1 MMTNSQTIKT
11 IDILIGDTAVGSIT
25 LMPGERTYF
34 EFSESYIRN
43 QNRPTLSLNFK
54 TKTGIQTNIQ
64 ASRQRLHPFFSNLL
78 PEGKLRD
85 YLSNKLGVNPR
96 REFFL
101 LAGLG
106 SDLPGA
112 AIAVPRG
119 DFETLRNEASEDEI
133 SEEPY
138 EDIDIVTPMRFSL
151 AGIQLKFS
159 AIESASG
166 GLTIPVTGDGG
177 SWIIKLPSLRHD
189 NLPETE
195 YSMLLLAQRMGI
207 KIPEFRLLRTNEI
220 EGIPSDIDESFGE
233 SLAIKRFDRPDGQK
247 RTHIEDFAQVFGL
260 RSNDKYNRASY
271 DNIAEVLAFETE
283 QEDFVEYIRRL
294 VFMIA
299 TGNGDMHVKNWSL
312 IYPDGIK
319 PRLSPAYDFIPTIV
333 YNPQDRLGL
342 TLGGTKSFNNV
353 DITNFLKL
361 ASRARMPESLVKSE
375 VKKAI
380 DEFDAVWRTTKF
392 DLPLPKDYVR
402 IIDKHIQNTKLIK
415 GDVTIAGFE
424 EIHDYRFR
432 SLQGDIGLD
441 ESVPHEKIRFQIGK
455 AKIDL
460 EAPPVMSEWA
470 VGERAIAA
478 ANKVGAKGSAQVNV
492 FVGKE
497 LFDQWRRNNYIVIDS
512 KSLVSKVSPRDLDSE
527 SLEFQGLFMPN
538 TWKKLID
545 TEKNRSD
552 YIFDLVFQNGS
563 AWTWKGHVLDVLQ
576 QDRLLDGRTNATLRI
591 RINNPQMLYGS
602 RIATP
607 KIETRKI
614 INLVYAQEDA
624 ILQNLSDFIFRK
636 YTEGDQSN
644 LVIGFTSHSFL
655 PMRIWKAEV
664 FDEEHIEIR
673 VDFVTNASIDIEL
686 LENYSASN
694 SFVISPDIPE
704 KFFMSF
710 DVVFDS
716 KMNIGK
722 TLRTRTI
729 EPIYE
734 CRLSIKKFD
743 KRWEIKT
750 DSFRNHPDLEFK
762 TTIDSEARMKAFL
775 SDLYI
780 ENEKSILHNSENQ
793 VIQLTNTP
801 YSSLQKWELFI

>member
-1 MMTNSQTIKT
+1 MTDSQTTKT
-11 IDILIGDTAVGSIT
+11 IDIQIGDTTVGSIT
-25 LMPGERTYF
+25 QAMGERTYF
-34 EFSESYIRN
+34 EFSESYIHN
-43 QNRPTLSLNFK
+43 QKRPTLSLNFK
-54 TKTGIQTNIQ
+54 TKTGIQSNIRP
-64 ASRQRLHPFFSNLL
+64 SRQRLHPFFSNLL
-78 PEGKLRD
+78 PEGKLRE
-85 YLSNKLGVNPR
+85 YLSEKLGVNPQ
-96 REFFL
+96 REFLL

-106 SDLPGA
+106 LDLPGA
-112 AIAVPRG
+112 VLAVPGAGFKNRQ
-119 DFETLRNEASEDEI
+119 
-133 SEEPY
+133 EEPD
-138 EDIDIVTPMRFSL
+138 ESEFFKESVGDNKVVTPMRFSL

-195 YSMLLLAQRMGI
+195 FSMLLLAQRMGI
-207 KIPEFRLLRTNEI
+207 KIPEFRLVPTNEI
-220 EGIPSDIDESFGE
+220 EGIPSDIDETFGE

-260 RSNDKYNRASY
+260 RSNDKYNKASY

-342 TLGGTKSFNNV
+342 TLGGTRSFESV
-353 DITNFLKL
+353 DIPNFLKL
-361 ASRARMPESLVKSE
+361 ASRARMPELLVKSE
-375 VKKAI
+375 VKMAI
-380 DEFDAVWRTTKF
+380 EEFDAVWRTTKF

-402 IIDKHIQNTKLIK
+402 IIDKHFQNTKLFK
-415 GDVTIAGFE
+415 GDVTITGFE
-424 EIHDYRFR
+424 ELHDYRFR
-432 SLQGDIGLD
+432 SLQGDISLD

-470 VGERAIAA
+470 VGERAISA
-478 ANKVGAKGSAQVNV
+478 ANELGAKGSAQVSGS
-492 FVGKE
+492 VGIQ

-512 KSLVSKVSPRDLDSE
+512 KSLVSKVSPRDLDSG
-527 SLEFQGLFMPN
+527 SLELQGRFMPN

-552 YIFDLVFQNGS
+552 YIFDLVFPNGS
-563 AWTWKGHVLDVLQ
+563 AWTWKGHVLNVLQ
-576 QDRLLDGRTNATLRI
+576 QDRLPDGRTNATLRI

-607 KIETRKI
+607 KIETSKI
-614 INLVYAQEDA
+614 IILVYAQEDA
-624 ILQNLSDFIFRK
+624 ILQNLSDFIFKK

-644 LVIGFTSHSFL
+644 LVIGFTSHSFR

-664 FDEEHIEIR
+664 FDEEHIEIQ
-673 VDFVTNASIDIEL
+673 VDFVTNASIDIEF

-716 KMNIGK
+716 KKNIGK
-722 TLRTRTI
+722 TLTTRTI

-734 CRLSIKKFD
+734 CRLSIKKID
-743 KRWEIKT
+743 KEWKIKT
-750 DSFRNHPDLEFK
+750 DSFKNHPELEFK
-762 TTIDSEARMKAFL
+762 TTIDSEAQMKAFL

-780 ENEKSILHNSENQ
+780 ENEKSTLHDSKNQ

-801 YSSLQKWELFI
+801 LSSLQKWELFI